1 MNDDLNLENED
12 LQNDELLDDE
22 DIDDQD
28 EDGNSEDSG
37 NQDED
42 GNSGNSGTD
51 SQEPQLIL
59 GKYKTVEEAEN
70 DLKARQEALE
80 KQELDSISALK
91 KELSDTKDVL
101 RQKTGMIDKSQI
113 EIYEANQQIN
123 DEFFNREAKL
133 VSKYFGIPADT
144 NSNEFASAYQSIVN
158 DLAGSISK
166 LTPQAA
172 ALFTAE
178 LLDLKAERDK
188 AQSIVRE
195 KYINWVRANNESA
208 KQSLSAFIGEQYKDQ
223 PEELKK
229 DIESLFESTI
239 AQYQEKGVEL
249 DINMFQNDIKNIS
262 SMTQKAYNLGI
273 EQGKKD
279 IQLENSNN
287 KQTKKLGGITGSDKE
302 NKPSSTI
309 DSLEAYNK
317 MSAKERA
324 KFIAG

>member
-12 LQNDELLDDE
+12 LQVDEFLDDE

-28 EDGNSEDSG
+28 EDGNSENG
-37 NQDED
+37 
-42 GNSGNSGTD
+42 GTD

-101 RQKTGMIDKSQI
+101 KQKTGMIDKSQI
-113 EIYEANQQIN
+113 EIYEANQQVN
-123 DEFFNREAKL
+123 DEFFNREVKL
-133 VSKYFGIPADT
+133 LGKYFDIPADI
-144 NSNEFASAYQSIVN
+144 NSNDFANAYQSIVN
-158 DLAGSISK
+158 DLAGNISK

-172 ALFTAE
+172 SLFTTE
-178 LLDLKAERDK
+178 LLDLKTERDK

-195 KYINWVRANNESA
+195 KYTNWIKANNESA
-208 KQSLSAFIGEQYKDQ
+208 KQSLSAFIGEEYKDQ

-229 DIESLFESTI
+229 EIEALFENTI

-262 SMTQKAYNLGI
+262 GMTQKAYNLGI

-309 DSLEAYNK
+309 DSLESYNK
-317 MSAKERA
+317 LSAKERA

>member
-28 EDGNSEDSG
+28 EDGNSG
-37 NQDED
+37 NDD
-42 GNSGNSGTD
+42 TD

-123 DEFFNREAKL
+123 DEYFGREVKL
-133 VSKYFGIPADT
+133 LSKYFPIPADI

-178 LLDLKAERDK
+178 LLDLKTERDK

-208 KQSLSAFIGEQYKDQ
+208 KQSLSAFISEQYKDQ

-229 DIESLFESTI
+229 DIESLFESTV
-239 AQYQEKGVEL
+239 AQYQEKGIEL

-262 SMTQKAYNLGI
+262 AMTQKAYNLGI

-287 KQTKKLGGITGSDKE
+287 KQIKKLGGITGSDKE
-302 NKPSSTI
+302 NKPSGTI

-324 KFIAG
+324 RFIAG

>member
-12 LQNDELLDDE
+12 LQVDESLDDE

-28 EDGNSEDSG
+28 EDGNSENG
-37 NQDED
+37 
-42 GNSGNSGTD
+42 GTD

-80 KQELDSISALK
+80 KQELEAISALK
-91 KELSDTKDVL
+91 KELLDTKEVL
-101 RQKTGMIDKSQI
+101 KQKTGMIDKSQI
-113 EIYEANQQIN
+113 EIYEANQQVN
-123 DEFFNREAKL
+123 DEFFNREVKL
-133 VSKYFGIPADT
+133 LAKYFDIPADI
-144 NSNEFASAYQSIVN
+144 NSNDFASAYQSIVN

-172 ALFTAE
+172 ALFTTE

-195 KYINWVRANNESA
+195 KYINWIKANNESA
-208 KQSLSAFIGEQYKDQ
+208 KQSLSVFISEQYKDQ

-229 DIESLFESTI
+229 DIESLFESTV
-239 AQYQEKGVEL
+239 AQYQEKGIEL

-262 SMTQKAYNLGI
+262 AMTQKAYNLGI

-287 KQTKKLGGITGSDKE
+287 KQIKKLGGITGSDKE
-302 NKPSSTI
+302 NKPSGTI

-324 KFIAG
+324 RFIAG

>member
-12 LQNDELLDDE
+12 LQNDEFLDDE

-28 EDGNSEDSG
+28 EDGNSG
-37 NQDED
+37 NDD
-42 GNSGNSGTD
+42 TD

-101 RQKTGMIDKSQI
+101 KQKTGMIDKSQI
-113 EIYEANQQIN
+113 EIYEANQQVN
-123 DEFFNREAKL
+123 DEFFNREVKL
-133 VSKYFGIPADT
+133 LGKYFDIPADI
-144 NSNEFASAYQSIVN
+144 NSNDFANAYQSIVN
-158 DLAGSISK
+158 DLAGNISK

-172 ALFTAE
+172 ALFTTE
-178 LLDLKAERDK
+178 LLDLKTERDK

-195 KYINWVRANNESA
+195 KYINWIKANNESA
-208 KQSLSAFIGEQYKDQ
+208 KQSLSTFISEQYKDQ

-309 DSLEAYNK
+309 DSLESYNK
-317 MSAKERA
+317 LSAKERA

>member
-28 EDGNSEDSG
+28 EDGNSG
-37 NQDED
+37 NDD
-42 GNSGNSGTD
+42 TD

-113 EIYEANQQIN
+113 EIYEANQQVN
-123 DEFFNREAKL
+123 DEFFGREVKL
-133 VSKYFGIPADT
+133 LSKYFPIPADI

-178 LLDLKAERDK
+178 LLDLKTERDK

-195 KYINWVRANNESA
+195 KYINWIKANNESA

-239 AQYQEKGVEL
+239 AQYQEKGVEI

-262 SMTQKAYNLGI
+262 TMTQKAYNLGI

-287 KQTKKLGGITGSDKE
+287 KQIKKLGGITGSDKE
-302 NKPSSTI
+302 NKPSGTI

-324 KFIAG
+324 RFIAG

>member
-28 EDGNSEDSG
+28 EDGNSEDID

-51 SQEPQLIL
+51 SQESQLIL

-80 KQELDSISALK
+80 KQELDSILALK

-123 DEFFNREAKL
+123 DEFFGREVKL
-133 VSKYFGIPADT
+133 LSKYFPIPADI

-178 LLDLKAERDK
+178 LLDLKTERDK

-195 KYINWVRANNESA
+195 KYINWIKANNESA

-239 AQYQEKGVEL
+239 AQYQEKGVEI

-262 SMTQKAYNLGI
+262 AMTQKAYNLGI

-287 KQTKKLGGITGSDKE
+287 KQIKKLGGITGSDKE
-302 NKPSSTI
+302 NKPSGTI
-309 DSLEAYNK
+309 DSLEVYNK

-324 KFIAG
+324 RFIAG

>member
-28 EDGNSEDSG
+28 EDGNSG
-37 NQDED
+37 NDD
-42 GNSGNSGTD
+42 TD

-123 DEFFNREAKL
+123 DEFFGREVKL
-133 VSKYFGIPADT
+133 LSKYFPIPADI

-178 LLDLKAERDK
+178 LLDLKTERDK

-195 KYINWVRANNESA
+195 KYINWIKANNESA
-208 KQSLSAFIGEQYKDQ
+208 KQSLSAFISEQYKDQ

-229 DIESLFESTI
+229 DIESLFESTV
-239 AQYQEKGVEL
+239 AQYQEKGIEL

-262 SMTQKAYNLGI
+262 AMTQKAYNLGI

-287 KQTKKLGGITGSDKE
+287 KQIKKLGGITGSDKE
-302 NKPSSTI
+302 NKPSGTI

-324 KFIAG
+324 RFIAG